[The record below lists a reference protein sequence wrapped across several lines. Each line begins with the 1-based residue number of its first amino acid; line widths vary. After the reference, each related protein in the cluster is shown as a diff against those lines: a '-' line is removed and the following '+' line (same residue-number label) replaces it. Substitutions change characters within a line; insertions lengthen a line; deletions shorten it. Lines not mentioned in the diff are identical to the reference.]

1 MSTSNKN
8 TIIPLQQPN
17 TTTSNTSSSS
27 SSLLA
32 SKANPQQI
40 TNNTLLNLSATP
52 FIPVGLR
59 DKKNTTENDNNT
71 HQKFYTGMYVGNYGP
86 MYTNHMI
93 HTDRGS
99 YGKIEQKGEFKG
111 SNVQG
116 KTMLSVDAKPFFAAK
131 KNDKE
136 KIVLKANAPVFKPK
150 YVKEKEERE
159 KMERENKEKEMKKE
173 KERKEKE
180 NKENKEKEIKTFE
193 SKEKE
198 QSKVKENN
206 SVINNSS
213 NVTSQ
218 KENDNNT
225 QNELKDTHTQ
235 ITKTPNETPHTETN
249 ITHNNTEQPPL
260 TKEPLNTPS
269 QPLINSN
276 PTPPRTI
283 QRNYFLIP
291 QSPLPSYPTSFP
303 YDYLLSF
310 STWQI
315 CKETTLLPN
324 SVLSHF
330 TSLKTTFTDNTSQ
343 PSPFPRS
350 HLSSSR
356 NKEPSSNSAKPYHHS
371 FLRGSFTPEIPIESP
386 SSMQKW
392 GRKDISNELEMA
404 AKYKQKIEE
413 LKQKD
418 PLKFDLRELLNMLAV
433 DNYDD
438 TKAQIFN
445 KIKDDVEHQRKFL
458 DVLFKKAVHEKAFVN
473 LYAKLCKEF
482 DKELTQ
488 RKEASTTTTTTSSVL
503 SPKKKM
509 PSKMRSILLDKCRE
523 IFKIENNQKLDN
535 YINITDIDEREAK
548 IKKFILGNVNFIGEL
563 INYQVISKKIV
574 FQCIDNLFNRYENGN
589 DSLLK
594 HIHIEAIVILTD
606 KFGTLMN
613 KSKQKIKTE
622 DWNEFTKKIEM
633 CLNKLNNIQNNSDN
647 NLKGY
652 LKYKI
657 INLIEKS
664 KNNWEET
671 QFEKNISAKGKDEIR
686 KQFEMSQSIN
696 NNNKYSQS
704 ELNNKIRNDLIS
716 FKDFLDEGNKLSQYE
731 WEIIT
736 DLYKKNNL
744 SEIVESFI
752 ENCIDFIINEKTL
765 RYANDYV
772 SEVINFYAPHL
783 TDDEMN
789 KLQDT
794 TIDIV
799 SQVYY
804 LQMDNQLML
813 DLISNVLVIMNST
826 GIMNYKHLREVKMS
840 NEYEY
845 KCLFELFYKVSKS
858 DVTVLNEVEKMS
870 CVIDNRQLYNE
881 VIHI

>member
-1 MSTSNKN
+1 MSTSNKK

-17 TTTSNTSSSS
+17 TTRTSSSS
-27 SSLLA
+27 SALA
-32 SKANPQQI
+32 SKANPQQT

-52 FIPVGLR
+52 FIPMQLR
-59 DKKNTTENDNNT
+59 KNTTENDNNT
-71 HQKFYTGMYVGNYGP
+71 HQKLYTGMYVGNYGA
-86 MYTNHMI
+86 MYNNLMMN
-93 HTDRGS
+93 TDRGS
-99 YGKIEQKGEFKG
+99 YGEIEQKGGFKG
-111 SNVQG
+111 SSGQT

-136 KIVLKANAPVFKPK
+136 KNDKEKSDKEKIVLKPNAPVFKPK

-159 KMERENKEKEMKKE
+159 RVERENKEKEMKKE

-180 NKENKEKEIKTFE
+180 DKEKEIKTNE

-198 QSKVKENN
+198 IEKENN
-206 SVINNSS
+206 SVINNS
-213 NVTSQ
+213 NITSQ
-218 KENDNNT
+218 KEKEKENNT
-225 QNELKDTHTQ
+225 QNKLKDTQSQ
-235 ITKTPNETPHTETN
+235 ITNTPKETPHTETN
-249 ITHNNTEQPPL
+249 ITHNNTPQPPL
-260 TKEPLNTPS
+260 TKNELLNTPP
-269 QPLINSN
+269 Q
-276 PTPPRTI
+276 RTL

-291 QSPLPSYPTSFP
+291 QSPLPSHPPSFP

-315 CKETTLLPN
+315 CKEPTLLPD

-330 TSLKTTFTDNTSQ
+330 TTLKTTFTDTTSQ

-350 HLSSSR
+350 HLSSTR
-356 NKEPSSNSAKPYHHS
+356 PKEPSSNSAKPYHHS
-371 FLRGSFTPEIPIESP
+371 FLRGSLTPETPIESP
-386 SSMQKW
+386 SMQKW

-488 RKEASTTTTTTSSVL
+488 RKETSSSSTTSSSVS

-535 YINITDIDEREAK
+535 YINISDIDEREAK

-622 DWNEFTKKIEM
+622 DWNEFTKKIET

-671 QFEKNISAKGKDEIR
+671 QYEKNISAKGKDEIR

-696 NNNKYSQS
+696 NNNKYSQN

-783 TDDEMN
+783 TDDEIN

-804 LQMDNQLML
+804 LHMDNQLML
-813 DLISNVLVIMNST
+813 DLISNVIVIMNAT

-858 DVTVLNEVEKMS
+858 DATVLNEVEKMS

-881 VIHI
+881 VIHT